1 MKKEVTI
8 TLNVHAA
15 AAVRQVLFEAQ
26 KGYTYDV
33 NSVPPRIFEMRDVIT
48 DLDDAISSALEEK

>member
-8 TLNVHAA
+8 TMSVHAA
-15 AAVRQVLFEAQ
+15 AVVRQVLFEAQ

-33 NSVPPRIFEMRDVIT
+33 NSVPSRIFEMRDVIT
-48 DLDDAISSALEEK
+48 DLDDAIGSALEE

>member
-8 TLNVHAA
+8 TMNVHAA

-48 DLDDAISSALEEK
+48 DLDDAIGSALEE

>member
-1 MKKEVTI
+1 VKKEVTI
-8 TLNVHAA
+8 TMSVHAA

-48 DLDDAISSALEEK
+48 DLDDAISSALEE

>member
-1 MKKEVTI
+1 VKKEVTI
-8 TLNVHAA
+8 TMNVHAA

-48 DLDDAISSALEEK
+48 DLDDAIGSALEE

>member
-8 TLNVHAA
+8 TMNVHAA

-26 KGYTYDV
+26 KEYTYDV

-48 DLDDAISSALEEK
+48 DLDDAISSALEE

>member
-1 MKKEVTI
+1 MS
-8 TLNVHAA
+8 VHAA

-33 NSVPPRIFEMRDVIT
+33 NSVPSRIFEMREVIT
-48 DLDDAISSALEEK
+48 DLDDAISSALEE

>member
-1 MKKEVTI
+1 M
-8 TLNVHAA
+8 NVHAA

-48 DLDDAISSALEEK
+48 DLDDAISSALEE

>member
-1 MKKEVTI
+1 VKKEVTI
-8 TLNVHAA
+8 TMSTHAA

-33 NSVPPRIFEMRDVIT
+33 TSVPPRIFEMREVIT
-48 DLDDAISSALEEK
+48 DLDDAIEFALKE

>member
-8 TLNVHAA
+8 TMSVHAA

-33 NSVPPRIFEMRDVIT
+33 NSVPPRIFEMREVIT
-48 DLDDAISSALEEK
+48 DLDDAISSALEE